1 MAKTTLDQWRSL
13 LAVVDE
19 GGYAQAAEA
28 LHKSQSAV
36 TYAIQKLEEQ
46 LGVAVF
52 EVQGRKSVLT
62 PVGQTLYRR
71 ARHLLQEAAG
81 LEAAAGHLS
90 AGWEA
95 ELRLAVDTLF
105 PAWLLLD
112 CLKRFYGQCEYTQV
126 TVEESVLSGAEEA
139 LLEGRADLSISGY
152 VPPGFM
158 GEPLMRVR
166 FVAVAHPRHPLHALN
181 RELLPQDLHAHRQ
194 LVVRDS
200 ASRRRRDS
208 GWLLGEQR
216 LTVSHMTTS
225 IAALCRGLG
234 FAWLPEE
241 KIRAEL
247 AAGDLRPLPLREGAE
262 RFAELYLTFA
272 DRDAAGPAAHR
283 LADELRRAAAGCR
296 SHAAV

>member
-13 LAVVDE
+13 LAVVDA

-46 LGVAVF
+46 LGVPVF
-52 EVQGRKSVLT
+52 EVRGRKSVLT
-62 PVGQTLYRR
+62 PVGQVLYRR

-81 LEAAAGHLS
+81 LEAAARHLS

-105 PAWLLLD
+105 PTWLLLD

-139 LLEGRADLSISGY
+139 LLEGRADLAISGY

-166 FVAVAHPRHPLHALN
+166 FVAVAHPQHPLHALN

-247 AAGDLRPLPLREGAE
+247 AAGELRPLPLREGSE

-272 DRDAAGPAAHR
+272 DRDAAGPASLR

-296 SHAAV
+296 PAM